1 MAFIAGKGFAIL
13 NSKAEKGDQK
23 AKDLLAKLNTIDQ
36 DEADRLFSEILGKGG
51 GGGAKKEKKIKAPG
65 ASATDGQGEI
75 TEGAGEQAPTGKA
88 TPKAKG
94 EAPIAAPDAP
104 TGEVK
109 PKAKRKTEDL
119 SNTIRFFLDKKPKLS
134 EFETEAIAKE
144 YGVSVK
150 KVKENISQVLQTK
163 YDETEKD
170 NKAEIARTQE
180 QEPTGE
186 VKPKAKNVDLSSVGN
201 KSFAPTKRTK
211 IEALAK
217 KLVDEGEYSE
227 EDIADILQDNFGLR
241 NKEDESYK
249 DIVKAYG
256 GKNKKQKQAPEG
268 KVTPTAAPAEQPKTT
283 METLQQLNKFGIPTG
298 TIATKAAELDKAGIE
313 GKEFISEMMK
323 LTEGKEPLKRGG
335 KNAKAFVQK
344 FTQDK
349 PYFQDEYQQEE
360 IGTAYELL
368 NGDERLT
375 EAAAVAG
382 SQFQVSPAFI
392 KDNKLVVPYG
402 DGDFEFAEGDYF
414 TQDRENRLNIIDLDK
429 FAQSQGIGGGSA
441 APAAESNVPSQF
453 KDGNDAAK
461 FGVFMSVKDAIDD
474 DLDFDENEIKQIANE
489 YGVSTKEVS
498 QIIRGYQKRKQ
509 GGTQIDT
516 AGANPAPAGAFGD
529 IEPETQQLAGI
540 GPIEKLQYKN
550 PENAEGFKKEM
561 SALVDRIKN
570 LRPLTEED
578 AEQLGLAYDL
588 TPDEIDKAMREIG
601 AKEKAAAPAADQEV
615 ADELGVDT
623 EQLNELLKPTNTN
636 NPKDPE
642 DPANVQQVLN
652 SVGGD
657 KAKALQIIKGQQA
670 VNGGL
675 QLNEKTIK
683 EVINQVAAGE
693 TNPSLPVS
701 AETQAEVATMEEA
714 DKKQARQR
722 IDDIMQQGRGGVSL
736 EEAEALSEEFG
747 IPVDE
752 IRALERKSQS
762 EIAFPAPDQGE
773 AIPADQDF
781 DAQGNP
787 LGNPGQ
793 DVINRIKN
801 PNPDDAEI
809 YDAIKDEIRMSLFES
824 GEFTEQETAYFANE
838 YGITEEEVTELANQ
852 EKKTYAPRRSDEQ
865 KTLGPISSSQQTEK
879 LTPEK
884 LNATLNESN
893 KKDFINALTAQGL
906 SEKEANGFYDN
917 SYGPDREGNVGYYYT
932 LKEALGDVQSVLG
945 EEEFNYKKAIA
956 EQPATFE
963 VADENNLTPDEFQR
977 MDFEAG
983 EAQQPAD
990 TDEFEN
996 DNERIGGQGFV
1007 RLSNN
1012 INFDRSIITD
1022 EQIQQVAQDLGLEGK
1037 TPEQLTQIR
1046 NGVVKE
1052 AAGRQNPKAM
1062 TAMSAITA
1070 AIDSY
1075 IMGSNRNK
1083 PAAKPAQAQSQ
1094 IKQTA
1099 NANAQQATPQ
1109 APAKAAAQPQQ
1120 QPGKIDRKKL
1130 EAAAADLGVD
1140 ANLLEGL
1147 LELLKKVR

>member
-51 GGGAKKEKKIKAPG
+51 GGGSKSKKTKAPG

-88 TPKAKG
+88 APKAKG
-94 EAPIAAPDAP
+94 EAPIAAPA
-104 TGEVK
+104 
-109 PKAKRKTEDL
+109 
-119 SNTIRFFLDKKPKLS
+119 
-134 EFETEAIAKE
+134 
-144 YGVSVK
+144 
-150 KVKENISQVLQTK
+150 
-163 YDETEKD
+163 
-170 NKAEIARTQE
+170 
-180 QEPTGE
+180 EPTGE
-186 VKPKAKNVDLSSVGN
+186 VKPKGKNYQLEIDDLSDKLSEVRQGRMDGDADEIRARI
-201 KSFAPTKRTK
+201 KELKG
-211 IEALAK
+211 K
-217 KLVDEGEYSE
+217 K
-227 EDIADILQDNFGLR
+227 
-241 NKEDESYK
+241 
-249 DIVKAYG
+249 KAQ
-256 GKNKKQKQAPEG
+256 GKAEPKG
-268 KVTPTAAPAEQPKTT
+268 KVTPKTEAPAGQAVPKTRQ
-283 METLQQLNKFGIPTG
+283 ELQKTLNDFGIPTNEYV
-298 TIATKAAELDKAGIE
+298 TKAAELDKAGI
-313 GKEFISEMMK
+313 KDDKQFISEMLK
-323 LTEGKEPLKRGG
+323 LTENKEPLKRGG

-382 SQFQVSPAFI
+382 SQFQVSPSFI

-402 DGDFEFAEGDYF
+402 EGDFEFAEGDYF
-414 TQDRENRLNIIDLDK
+414 TQDRKNRLNIIDLDK
-429 FAQSQGIGGGSA
+429 FAQSQGIGGGGSQ
-441 APAAESNVPSQF
+441 APAQQEAESNVPSQF

-509 GGTQIDT
+509 GGTTIDT
-516 AGANPAPAGAFGD
+516 AGANVQPAGAFGD

-601 AKEKAAAPAADQEV
+601 AKEKAATP
-615 ADELGVDT
+615 
-623 EQLNELLKPTNTN
+623 
-636 NPKDPE
+636 
-642 DPANVQQVLN
+642 
-652 SVGGD
+652 D
-657 KAKALQIIKGQQA
+657 KQ
-670 VNGGL
+670 
-675 QLNEKTIK
+675 
-683 EVINQVAAGE
+683 
-693 TNPSLPVS
+693 
-701 AETQAEVATMEEA
+701 
-714 DKKQARQR
+714 QARQR
-722 IDDIMQQGRGGVSL
+722 IDSIMQEGRGGISL
-736 EEAEALSEEFG
+736 EEAEQLSEEFG
-747 IPVDE
+747 IPVDG
-752 IRALERKSQS
+752 IRALETQSQI
-762 EIAFPAPDQGE
+762 EIPFPAPDQGE

-793 DVINRIKN
+793 TDEERDAPFEQAPNEETQRQVAALDREIERIRN
-801 PNPDDAEI
+801 TQYRNPDDAKNFVDDITNYESDGRALTESEFN
-809 YDAIKDEIRMSLFES
+809 YYASQNNLSKDEAEK
-824 GEFTEQETAYFANE
+824 AYQE
-838 YGITEEEVTELANQ
+838 YGD
-852 EKKTYAPRRSDEQ
+852 KKYDNKPYSFDEQ
-865 KTLGPISSSQQTEK
+865 APAQENFTPDEQNRQEFEAIESATTKINELKKQGRISNEEAEQVAREFRIPVADVLDIIGDQDAQPAAENKSIFSG
-879 LTPEK
+879 TPEK
-884 LNATLNESN
+884 ELFASSN
-893 KKDFINALTAQGL
+893 QQSQTDAERDAPF
-906 SEKEANGFYDN
+906 EA
-917 SYGPDREGNVGYYYT
+917 
-932 LKEALGDVQSVLG
+932 
-945 EEEFNYKKAIA
+945 
-956 EQPATFE
+956 
-963 VADENNLTPDEFQR
+963 ADPNNLTPDEFDR

-983 EAQQPAD
+983 EGLENLGAQGYNELIKEIKFNP
-990 TDEFEN
+990 TIIREDE
-996 DNERIGGQGFV
+996 
-1007 RLSNN
+1007 
-1012 INFDRSIITD
+1012 INK
-1022 EQIQQVAQDLGLEGK
+1022 VAQKLQLEGK

-1046 NGVVKE
+1046 DGVVRSWQE
-1052 AAGRQNPKAM
+1052 TSQRGANMNARA
-1062 TAMSAITA
+1062 AMSAITA

-1075 IMGSNRNK
+1075 IMGSNKNK
-1083 PAAKPAQAQSQ
+1083 AAAKPAQAQSQ
-1094 IKQTA
+1094 IKQTVK
-1099 NANAQQATPQ
+1099 ANAQQATPQ

-1120 QPGKIDRKKL
+1120 QQGTAAKPDRKKL

>member
-36 DEADRLFSEILGKGG
+36 DEADRLFSEILGKKGG

-134 EFETEAIAKE
+134 EFETEQIAKE

-186 VKPKAKNVDLSSVGN
+186 VKPKGKDYQLEIDDLSDKLSEVRQGRMDGDADEIRARI
-201 KSFAPTKRTK
+201 KELKG
-211 IEALAK
+211 K
-217 KLVDEGEYSE
+217 K
-227 EDIADILQDNFGLR
+227 
-241 NKEDESYK
+241 
-249 DIVKAYG
+249 KAS
-256 GKNKKQKQAPEG
+256 AG
-268 KVTPTAAPAEQPKTT
+268 KVTPKTEAPAGQAVPKTRQ
-283 METLQQLNKFGIPTG
+283 ELQKTLNDFGIPTNEYV
-298 TIATKAAELDKAGIE
+298 TKAAELDKAGI
-313 GKEFISEMMK
+313 KDDKQFISEMLK
-323 LTEGKEPLKRGG
+323 LTENKEPLKRGG

-441 APAAESNVPSQF
+441 SPAAAPAAESNVPSQF

-516 AGANPAPAGAFGD
+516 AGANVQPAGAFGD
-529 IEPETQQLAGI
+529 IEPETQQLAGV
-540 GPIEKLQYKN
+540 GN
-550 PENAEGFKKEM
+550 VN
-561 SALVDRIKN
+561 
-570 LRPLTEED
+570 
-578 AEQLGLAYDL
+578 
-588 TPDEIDKAMREIG
+588 
-601 AKEKAAAPAADQEV
+601 DQSK
-615 ADELGVDT
+615 
-623 EQLNELLKPTNTN
+623 Q
-636 NPKDPE
+636 
-642 DPANVQQVLN
+642 
-652 SVGGD
+652 
-657 KAKALQIIKGQQA
+657 
-670 VNGGL
+670 
-675 QLNEKTIK
+675 
-683 EVINQVAAGE
+683 
-693 TNPSLPVS
+693 
-701 AETQAEVATMEEA
+701 
-714 DKKQARQR
+714 QARQR
-722 IDDIMQQGRGGVSL
+722 IDDIMQEGRGGVSL

-852 EKKTYAPRRSDEQ
+852 EKKTYTPRR
-865 KTLGPISSSQQTEK
+865 
-879 LTPEK
+879 
-884 LNATLNESN
+884 
-893 KKDFINALTAQGL
+893 
-906 SEKEANGFYDN
+906 
-917 SYGPDREGNVGYYYT
+917 EGQP
-932 LKEALGDVQSVLG
+932 A
-945 EEEFNYKKAIA
+945 A
-956 EQPATFE
+956 QPATFE

-983 EAQQPAD
+983 EAEAQYD
-990 TDEFEN
+990 DEGEKINTEYAGEFEDGAFEN
-996 DNERIGGQGFV
+996 DDERIGGQGFV

-1022 EQIQQVAQDLGLEGK
+1022 EQVQQVAQELGLEGK

-1046 NGVVKE
+1046 NGVVKQWE
-1052 AAGRQNPKAM
+1052 KTADRRYNDKARS
-1062 TAMSAITA
+1062 AMSAITA

-1075 IMGSNRNK
+1075 IMGSNRNQPAEENESIFNGTPEK
-1083 PAAKPAQAQSQ
+1083 EMFASSNQPAAKPAQAQSQ
-1094 IKQTA
+1094 IKETA
-1099 NANAQQATPQ
+1099 QANAQKVDGNKVGPKAKISLTSGDGIPNSLSNIAFSLSDDNLKKNFPNIKRGGFEGQQEAVAEIIAR
-1109 APAKAAAQPQQ
+1109 APATAQGLADELNNSNIGYKNWKPVSEDEKSITIEQVDTLGNKRTLRIGKPIEENERLTKQFVDRVSSTRPAQPQQ
-1120 QPGKIDRKKL
+1120 QQGTAAKPDRKKL